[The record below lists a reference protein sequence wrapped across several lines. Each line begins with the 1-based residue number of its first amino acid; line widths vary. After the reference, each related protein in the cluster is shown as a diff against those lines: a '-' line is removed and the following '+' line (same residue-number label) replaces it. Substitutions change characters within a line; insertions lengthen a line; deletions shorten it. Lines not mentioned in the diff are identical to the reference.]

1 MVDRFE
7 KWRFRNN
14 SGILVENDVELWG
27 DLKGNQGLAGEHAAG
42 AIGTLG
48 APVTTRVTIDGV
60 IIKTIKI
67 DLDGLAVLGTQ
78 AKDAIALVGI
88 AAYIGRYVI
97 ATDGVCFRIE
107 MSCIVVPTEETAT
120 ITQDIDLGADDDATI
135 LQGGDPIDDII
146 VNTAA
151 LVAGE
156 TVVNNAPALTA
167 NDYIFLIEGD
177 TAATTGEYAGGQ
189 FIIKFFGHPVLT

>member
-1 MVDRFE
+1 MAVDKFE
-7 KWRFRNN
+7 KWTFRQKNVT
-14 SGILVENDVELWG
+14 VENELDVWKNLSG
-27 DLKGNQGLAGEHAAG
+27 KTSPTTEHSAG

-48 APVTTRVTIDGV
+48 APVTTRQILDGV

-88 AAYIGRYVI
+88 VAPIGRYVI
-97 ATDGVCFRIE
+97 DTDGVCFRIE
-107 MSCIVVPTEETAT
+107 MSCIDVPTQETAT
-120 ITQDIDLGADDDATI
+120 ITQDIDLGADDDGTI

-146 VNTAA
+146 VNTAT

-156 TVVNNAPALTA
+156 TVVNNVPALTDD
-167 NDYIFLIEGD
+167 DYIFLIEGD
-177 TAATTGEYAGGQ
+177 TAAATGEYSGGQ
-189 FIIKFFGHPVLT
+189 FIIKFYGHPLLT

>member
-1 MVDRFE
+1 MAVDKFE
-7 KWRFRNN
+7 AWTFRNTVLAEK
-14 SGILVENDVELWG
+14 SLELWG
-27 DLKGNQGLAGEHAAG
+27 DLKGQQGIAAEHSAG

-48 APVTTRVTIDGV
+48 APVTTRSTIDGV
-60 IIKTIKI
+60 IVKTIKM

-88 AAYIGRYVI
+88 VAYIGRYVV

-107 MSCIVVPTEETAT
+107 MSCIVAPTQQTAT

-146 VNTAA
+146 VNTAT
-151 LVAGE
+151 LVVGE
-156 TVVNNAPALTA
+156 TVVNDAPGLTA
-167 NDYIFLIEGD
+167 DDYIYLIEGD
-177 TAATTGEYAGGQ
+177 TTAATGEYSGGQ
-189 FIIKFFGHPVLT
+189 FIIKFYGHPVLT